1 MFGFLKKGLGKIR
14 DGLRFV
20 ARRREVWIVAEFISP
35 PMLRSILPYV
45 RRINSDRGKSGKE
58 RMLRTIK
65 QLRKDPAFASMKESK
80 LRWIIET
87 ALQVVEGELEQVD

>member
-1 MFGFLKKGLGKIR
+1 MFGFLKKGFGKIR

-45 RRINSDRGKSGKE
+45 RRINSDRGKNGKE
-58 RMLRTIK
+58 KMLRTIK
-65 QLRKDPAFASMKESK
+65 QLRKEPVFAGMKESK

-87 ALQVVEGELEQVD
+87 ALQVVEGELEQVE

>member
-45 RRINSDRGKSGKE
+45 RRINSDRGKNGKE

-65 QLRKDPAFASMKESK
+65 QLRKDPVFASMKESK